1 MDIEKLNEMIQ
12 SQSVLITNIQQE
24 LKKSIIGQHEMI
36 NNILITLMCKGH
48 ALLEGVPGLAK
59 TKTITS
65 LANCMK
71 LDFKRIQFTPD
82 LLPSDITGTK
92 IYNQQNS
99 EFSTKKGPVFANIV
113 LADEINRASAKVQAA
128 LLESMQEKQVTIG
141 EETHMLPDPF
151 LVLATQNPL
160 EQEGTYPLPEAQLDR
175 FLIKILIDY
184 PSKKEELDILN
195 LLENSNN
202 ESPIQEII
210 SPEQLKEIQSI
221 IPSVYIDEKLKN
233 YIIEIV
239 SASRSPENHNL
250 KDIKQLINFGGSPRA
265 SINLMN
271 TAKAN
276 AVLQK
281 RGYVIPDDIKTMA
294 KPVLRH
300 RIGISYEAEAEDI
313 TSDQIIEK
321 ILNEIDVP

>member
-92 IYNQQNS
+92 IYNQQTS
-99 EFSTKKGPVFANIV
+99 EFSTKKGPIFANIV